1 MISGM
6 VYIKNYAGDEIA
18 RFDYKTVK
26 GMVKMADGRTC
37 IIFDVGDKIVV
48 DLAYSAVIKQ
58 TNEQKGHIK

>member
-48 DLAYSAVIKQ
+48 DLAYLSVIKQ

>member
-1 MISGM
+1 M

-48 DLAYSAVIKQ
+48 DLAYSSVIKQ

>member
-26 GMVKMADGRTC
+26 GMLKMADGRTC
-37 IIFDVGDKIVV
+37 VIFDVGDKM
-48 DLAYSAVIKQ
+48 VIDCPYLSVIRQ
-58 TNEQKGHIK
+58 TNKQKGHIK

>member
-26 GMVKMADGRTC
+26 GMLKMADGRTC
-37 IIFDVGDKIVV
+37 IIFDVGDKMVV
-48 DLAYSAVIKQ
+48 DWPYSSVIKQ

>member
-6 VYIKNYAGDEIA
+6 VYIKNGTGDEIA

-37 IIFDVGDKIVV
+37 IVFDVGDKMVV
-48 DLAYSAVIKQ
+48 AWPYSSVIKQ